1 MPSSSLFKLKKNN
14 SKDMTV
20 LELQEQRL
28 NLQTE
33 LTNIINGVEQR
44 TLGEAE
50 TRLDEIHS
58 QIDSIDAQIEEIN
71 KANEDIAKQERNNKT
86 IKKENTMSLLKM
98 INTVAEGRAF
108 DEATAQEIAEA
119 KGEMRKAGLTAKGQI
134 VLRTITAQDATHG
147 QENVPEEKMGLEMA
161 IRNNLVASKIGA
173 SWLGN
178 VTGDV
183 SIPTYSG
190 SEVKWKGET
199 ESAEAG
205 DGTFGEVIL
214 TPHRL
219 TATLDIS
226 KQFLAQDSNDAE
238 ALLLNDLAVAIAEKL
253 DKTIFS
259 DGAGDANTPAGL
271 FNGVAAGDALD
282 GATYDHVLELELGC
296 EEANAGDFVF
306 VANPKVKYALKG
318 TQMASGLQMVYEDGE
333 IDGYPAYVS
342 NSVQSKGILALD
354 PKSLV
359 ICNWDGIDIT
369 VDPYTKAADGQ
380 VRIVVNAYFDA
391 KMKSNR
397 IAKYLFS

>member
-1 MPSSSLFKLKKNN
+1 
-14 SKDMTV
+14 MTV

-33 LTNIINGVEQR
+33 LTNIINESETR
-44 TLGEAE
+44 SLEEAE
-50 TRLDEIHS
+50 TSKLAEIRS

-71 KANEDIAKQERNNKT
+71 KANENIAKQERNNINTNKS
-86 IKKENTMSLLKM
+86 ENTMSLLKM
-98 INTVAEGRAF
+98 INTVAEGRNF
-108 DEATAQEIAEA
+108 DEATAQEIANA

-183 SIPTYSG
+183 SIPTYAG

-199 ESAEAG
+199 ATADAG
-205 DGTFGEVIL
+205 DGEFGEVVL

-219 TATLDIS
+219 TATIDIS

-238 ALLLNDLAVAIAEKL
+238 ALLINDLAAAVAEKL
-253 DKTIFS
+253 DKTIFG
-259 DGAGDANTPAGL
+259 DGEGTTEQPAGL
-271 FNGVAAGDALD
+271 FYAVGAGDEIS
-282 GATYDHVLELELGC
+282 GATYDHVLNLELGC

-318 TQMASGLQMVYEDGE
+318 TQMASGLQMVYEGGE
-333 IDGYPAYVS
+333 IDGYPAFVS

-359 ICNWDGIDIT
+359 VAQWDGIDIT

-397 IAKYLFS
+397 IAKYLFA